1 MSTKAYDYFITDLS
15 VLDAA
20 DRIRET
26 INPVFFDA
34 FREQLD
40 LLNERLQ
47 ENINATWDETFLAD
61 LPSDNQRI
69 LHEYITDY
77 SQCDT
82 YALVRALYTRMTEL
96 KNSAKRTLS
105 DVDIFYDVQIMRGPE
120 DNTAVFHVYSK
131 SNAYQKALEMQ
142 DWCRDFSY
150 WDNADSDEN
159 ISEEEWEQRKHYWDS
174 NDPAA
179 PLADVSLTIS
189 QPSEILTIMCYINS
203 RSWCRTAH

>member
-1 MSTKAYDYFITDLS
+1 MSTKAYGYFITDLS
-15 VLDAA
+15 VFDAA

-26 INPVFFDA
+26 IVPVFLDR
-34 FREQLD
+34 FRQQQERLS
-40 LLNERLQ
+40 ERLQ

-82 YALVRALYTRMTEL
+82 YALARALYKRMTEL

-120 DNTAVFHVYSK
+120 DNTIVFKVFSECRDYTE
-131 SNAYQKALEMQ
+131 ALETR

-150 WDNADSDEN
+150 WDNADPDEN

-179 PLADVSLTIS
+179 PLADVSLSIS